1 MARKVKRTNT
11 KDLLSQGVSTHLTKD
26 AKLSLKQLKK
36 DTGISYAQLLRDA
49 LKETYPSYF

>member
-1 MARKVKRTNT
+1 MARKVKRVNT

-26 AKLSLKQLKK
+26 AKLSLKQLKR

>member
-1 MARKVKRTNT
+1 MARKVKRVNT
-11 KDLLSQGVSTHLTKD
+11 KDLLCQGVSTHLTKD
-26 AKLSLKQLKK
+26 AKLSLKQLKR

>member
-11 KDLLSQGVSTHLTKD
+11 KDLLNQGVSTHLTKD
-26 AKLSLKQLKK
+26 AKLSLKQLKR